1 MNSCIILN
9 KGESLTF
16 NYQEYFDLI
25 LGWSGYDGNS
35 YIDDI
40 DLCMFYKTKNNTTG
54 GIYSSLYHGKRESE
68 GSLSIFPFVYYVGEE
83 RMNPKYNNEEILRV
97 KHLNEFEE
105 VYVVAIDYFA
115 ATNNEDLGFTLPITL
130 ETLETIPILT
140 MTNSRTVNEKGS
152 ICILATLKQNKDGT
166 ILMNNESKYIS
177 LSEAYN
183 LIPGF
188 NRICY

>member
-1 MNSCIILN
+1 
-9 KGESLTF
+9 
-16 NYQEYFDLI
+16 
-25 LGWSGYDGNS
+25 
-35 YIDDI
+35 
-40 DLCMFYKTKNNTTG
+40 
-54 GIYSSLYHGKRESE
+54 
-68 GSLSIFPFVYYVGEE
+68 
-83 RMNPKYNNEEILRV
+83 MNPKYNNEEILRV

-130 ETLETIPILT
+130 ETLKTTPILT
-140 MTNSRTVNEKGS
+140 MTSQRTASEKGS

-183 LIPGF
+183 LIPSF

>member
-1 MNSCIILN
+1 MDSCIILN

-25 LGWSGYDGNS
+25 LGWSGYDGNR

-40 DLCMFYKTKNNTTG
+40 DLCMFYKTKENTTG
-54 GIYSSLYHGKRESE
+54 GIYSSFYGKRESE
-68 GSLSIFPFVYYVGEE
+68 GSLSVPPFVFHMGEE
-83 RMNPKYNNEEILRV
+83 RMNPKYNDEEILRV

-115 ATNNEDLGFTLPITL
+115 ATNNEDLGFTLPITF
-130 ETLETIPILT
+130 ETLKTTPILT
-140 MTNSRTVNEKGS
+140 MTSQRTAGEKGS

-177 LSEAYN
+177 LSEGCN
-183 LIPGF
+183 LIPGS
-188 NRICY
+188 NEICY

>member
-1 MNSCIILN
+1 MDSCIILN

-25 LGWSGYDGNS
+25 LGWSGYDGNR

-40 DLCMFYKTKNNTTG
+40 DLCMFYKTKENTTG
-54 GIYSSLYHGKRESE
+54 GIYSSFYGKRESE
-68 GSLSIFPFVYYVGEE
+68 GSLSVPPFVFLMGEE
-83 RMNPKYNNEEILRV
+83 RMNPKYNDEVILRV

-130 ETLETIPILT
+130 ETLKTTPILT
-140 MTNSRTVNEKGS
+140 MTSQRTAGEKGS

-177 LSEAYN
+177 LSEACN

-188 NRICY
+188 NKICY